1 MILYLNNINIMQLTG
16 KQIVEKEIITNWCS
30 DGLQQQGVDVRL
42 ESVKKVEADIIE
54 GETEEEYLIK
64 PGEIPTKGKT
74 KLPKYTEVK
83 PFTYEVEEDGIM
95 VEKEKFYLS
104 PGYYEV
110 TYLEGCKIPNY
121 AVLNFKTRSSLVR
134 CGAIVHS
141 GQFDAGFETDQMG
154 SFLEVL
160 VPITI
165 ERFAR
170 IAQAVVTETYE
181 VDDEN
186 MYDGQWQNDKQRMS

>member
-1 MILYLNNINIMQLTG
+1 MQLTG
-16 KQIVEKEIITNWCS
+16 KQIVEQEIITNWCG

-42 ESVKKVEADIIE
+42 DTVNRVTIEKIES
-54 GETEEEYLIK
+54 EYDDEYIFV
-64 PGEIPTKGKT
+64 PGYVPTKGKT
-74 KLPKYTEVK
+74 KLPKYEAVEPYTVTEKVGD
-83 PFTYEVEEDGIM
+83 EV
-95 VEKEKFYLS
+95 VESERYYLK

-170 IAQAVVTETYE
+170 IAQAIVTETYE